1 MPQATSAREDSY
13 LYRLWE
19 QLRSVKGARPRPA
32 DLPKVPAALKLYQVT
47 AWVTGIMLL
56 LLCAEM
62 VVRYGFGHWVYLAQP
77 GHGFISFPH
86 TNPATDPYLKGVNL
100 SIAVLIVHG
109 WLYVVYLFADFRL
122 WSLMRMPFT
131 KFVQIALGGVI
142 PFMSC
147 IVEGI
152 ITKQVQTY
160 LAEHPST
167 TQHPPKAAA
176 PTAGGN
182 DQR

>member
-1 MPQATSAREDSY
+1 MPQVTSTREDSY

-47 AWVTGIMLL
+47 AWITGIMLL

-62 VVRYGFGHWVYLAQP
+62 VVKYGFGHWVYAFQP
-77 GHGFISFPH
+77 GHGVISFPPV
-86 TNPATDPYLKGVNL
+86 NPATDAYLKGVNI

-142 PFMSC
+142 PFKSF

-152 ITKQVQTY
+152 ITKQVQAY
-160 LAEHPST
+160 LSENAPEI
-167 TQHPPKAAA
+167 AARV
-176 PTAGGN
+176 TAGGKN
-182 DQR
+182 

>member
-1 MPQATSAREDSY
+1 MPQVSSSADEGTY
-13 LYRLWE
+13 LSRLWE

-32 DLPKVPAALKLYQVT
+32 DLPRVPAALKLYQVT
-47 AWVTGIMLL
+47 AWITGIMLL

-62 VVRYGFGHWVYLAQP
+62 VVKYGFHHWVYAFQP
-77 GHGFISFPH
+77 GHGLISFPVV
-86 TNPATDPYLKGVNL
+86 NPATDLYLKGVNI

-142 PFMSC
+142 PFMSF

-152 ITKQVQTY
+152 ITKQVRTY
-160 LAEHPST
+160 LDENA
-167 TQHPPKAAA
+167 PKA
-176 PTAGGN
+176 PTAGGSN
-182 DQR
+182 

>member
-1 MPQATSAREDSY
+1 MPQVTSSREDSY

-47 AWVTGIMLL
+47 AWITGIMLL

-77 GHGFISFPH
+77 GHGFISFPSSQFQ
-86 TNPATDPYLKGVNL
+86 NYQGVNL

-142 PFMSC
+142 PFMSF

-152 ITKQVQTY
+152 ITKQVRAY
-160 LAEHPST
+160 LAEHP
-167 TQHPPKAAA
+167 AAA
-176 PTAGGN
+176 PQAAPAGGH
-182 DQR
+182 D

>member
-1 MPQATSAREDSY
+1 MPQPVAPSADEGTY
-13 LYRLWE
+13 LSRLWE
-19 QLRSVKGARPRPA
+19 QLRSVKGARPRAA

-47 AWVTGIMLL
+47 AWITGIMLL

-62 VVRYGFGHWVYLAQP
+62 VVKYGFGHWVYAFQP
-77 GHGFISFPH
+77 GEPIVTFPLV
-86 TNPATDPYLKGVNL
+86 NPATDPYLKGVNV

-109 WLYVVYLFADFRL
+109 WLYVLYLFADFRL

-142 PFMSC
+142 PFMSF

-152 ITKQVQTY
+152 ITKQVRTY
-160 LAEHPST
+160 LAEH
-167 TQHPPKAAA
+167 A
-176 PTAGGN
+176 PTAAGGN
-182 DQR
+182 D

>member
-1 MPQATSAREDSY
+1 MQQATVSVDEGTYFS
-13 LYRLWE
+13 RLWE

-47 AWVTGIMLL
+47 AWITGVMLL

-62 VVRYGFGHWVYLAQP
+62 VVKYGFGHWVYAFQP
-77 GHGFISFPH
+77 GQPIVSFPIV
-86 TNPATDPYLKGVNL
+86 NPATDPYLQGVNL
-100 SIAVLIVHG
+100 SIGVLIAHG
-109 WLYVVYLFADFRL
+109 WLYVLYLFADFRL

-142 PFMSC
+142 PFMSF

-152 ITKQVQTY
+152 ITKQVRGY
-160 LAEHPST
+160 LAENASAEPRTS
-167 TQHPPKAAA
+167 AADRHV
-176 PTAGGN
+176 TAGGQ
-182 DQR
+182 D